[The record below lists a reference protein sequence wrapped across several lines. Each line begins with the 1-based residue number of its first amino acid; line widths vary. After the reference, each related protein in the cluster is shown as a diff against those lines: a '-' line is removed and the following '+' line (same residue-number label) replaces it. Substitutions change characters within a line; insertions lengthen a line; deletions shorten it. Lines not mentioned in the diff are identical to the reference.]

1 MTKMLSA
8 GTLGKKGGWAYIRW
22 WAYYRASTVHTS
34 SFEMVHVLTC
44 HEFVSPVSLT
54 GLGNPRTVGCEKSIS
69 PPSIL
74 TALLNVDV
82 YP

>member
-1 MTKMLSA
+1 MH
-8 GTLGKKGGWAYIRW
+8 TL
-22 WAYYRASTVHTS
+22 

-44 HEFVSPVSLT
+44 HEFVSPVSVN
-54 GLGNPRTVGCEKSIS
+54 GLGSPRTVGCEKSIG
-69 PPSIL
+69 PPSVL